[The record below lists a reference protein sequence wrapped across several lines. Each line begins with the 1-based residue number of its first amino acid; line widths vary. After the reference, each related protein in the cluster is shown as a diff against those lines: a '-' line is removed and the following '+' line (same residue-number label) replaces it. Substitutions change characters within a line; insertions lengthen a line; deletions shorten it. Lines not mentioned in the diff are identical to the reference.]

1 MRLQCRIGCKSK
13 SPVCSADRRI
23 LSLSGRWLPPV
34 VVCTVITLLS
44 PLSYFLFTTHDSAIE
59 EISETALIQ
68 PSLELARAQSLLC
81 SLDSRCAHHRRAA
94 RTPRV
99 DRESMLTSK

>member
-1 MRLQCRIGCKSK
+1 MQNWLQIKQLRLFRG
-13 SPVCSADRRI
+13 SPHFVTIRSLAAPRR
-23 LSLSGRWLPPV
+23 SMYCHNSSPP
-34 VVCTVITLLS
+34 

-99 DRESMLTSK
+99 DRESKLTSK